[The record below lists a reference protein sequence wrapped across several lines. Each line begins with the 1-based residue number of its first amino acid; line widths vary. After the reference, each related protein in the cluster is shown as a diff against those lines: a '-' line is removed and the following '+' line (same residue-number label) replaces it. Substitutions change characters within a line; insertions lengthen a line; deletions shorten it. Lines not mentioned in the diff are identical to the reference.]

1 MYNLLEYNENYS
13 MTSKSLWTYY
23 RDKID
28 DVDDNALRGK
38 SFKYKTK
45 VKKKTTLALT
55 AQLEKSGEKYQP
67 GQSSNS
73 LFDSNIILIFGDQLI
88 NIW

>member
-1 MYNLLEYNENYS
+1 
-13 MTSKSLWTYY
+13 MTLMIMLYEVNHLSIRQKL
-23 RDKID
+23 K
-28 DVDDNALRGK
+28 
-38 SFKYKTK
+38 KT
-45 VKKKTTLALT
+45 TTLALT
-55 AQLEKSGEKYQP
+55 AQPEKSGEKYQP

>member
-45 VKKKTTLALT
+45 VKKK
-55 AQLEKSGEKYQP
+55 QQH
-67 GQSSNS
+67 
-73 LFDSNIILIFGDQLI
+73 
-88 NIW
+88 